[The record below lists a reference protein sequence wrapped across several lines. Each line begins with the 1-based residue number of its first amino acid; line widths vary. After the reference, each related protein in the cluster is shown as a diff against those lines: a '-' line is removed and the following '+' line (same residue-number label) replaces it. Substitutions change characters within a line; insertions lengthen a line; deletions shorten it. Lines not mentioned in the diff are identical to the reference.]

1 MQKLIEC
8 VPNFSE
14 GRNLEII
21 KQITDVIISV
31 EGVTLLDV
39 DPGAA
44 TNRTVVTFVGEPQ
57 AVIEAA
63 VLAGHKSKQLI
74 DMSKHSG
81 EHPRFGAMDVCPLV
95 PISGVTMGETV
106 EYARELAK
114 RLGEEV
120 GLSIY
125 CYENAA
131 LIEERQNLAVVRSGE
146 YEALATRL
154 QDERWRPDFG
164 PAEFQETT
172 GATAVSAR
180 DFLVAYNV
188 NLNTT
193 STRRANAIA
202 FDVREKGRMSRKPH
216 PITGDIQRDEGGK
229 AIWLPG
235 SLKAVKGIGWFI
247 EEFGV
252 CQVSM
257 NLTNVSITSTHVAF
271 DEVVTK
277 AQKRGIR
284 VTGSELVGLIP
295 LQAMLDAGRYFLRK
309 QSRSTGVADAEL
321 IKIAVKSMGLDEL
334 YPFKPEE
341 KIIEYVLKGQNKS
354 QRLIDLSVRD
364 FCELTA
370 SESPAP
376 GGGSVAAALGAL
388 GAALGA
394 MVANLSSHKAGW
406 DDRWEEFSDWAER
419 GKKCHDELLS
429 LIDKDTEAFNQIMAT
444 WKLPSSTDAE
454 KAAKEIAAQEAVLN
468 AIATPFRIMEVAVES
483 LDVAAAMVEEGI
495 PASLSDA
502 GVAALCARSAVM
514 GAYLNMKINSGD
526 LSDAARRQ
534 KFIDDGAAIQQS
546 SIDAEQKILQL
557 VNERI

>member
-14 GRNLEII
+14 GRDLEII
-21 KQITDVIISV
+21 KQITDVIVSI

-57 AVIEAA
+57 AVIDAA

-95 PISGVTMGETV
+95 PIAGVTMGETV

-146 YEALATRL
+146 YEALCARL
-154 QDERWRPDFG
+154 QDECWRPDFG
-164 PAEFQETT
+164 PAEFQKTT
-172 GATAVSAR
+172 GATAVGAR

-216 PITGDIQRDEGGK
+216 PITGDIQRGEDGRV
-229 AIWLPG
+229 IWLPG

-257 NLTNVSITSTHVAF
+257 NLTNVSITSAHVAF
-271 DEVVTK
+271 DEVVAK
-277 AQKRGIR
+277 AQERGIR

-309 QSRSTGVADAEL
+309 QS
-321 IKIAVKSMGLDEL
+321 
-334 YPFKPEE
+334 
-341 KIIEYVLKGQNKS
+341 
-354 QRLIDLSVRD
+354 
-364 FCELTA
+364 
-370 SESPAP
+370 
-376 GGGSVAAALGAL
+376 
-388 GAALGA
+388 
-394 MVANLSSHKAGW
+394 
-406 DDRWEEFSDWAER
+406 
-419 GKKCHDELLS
+419 
-429 LIDKDTEAFNQIMAT
+429 
-444 WKLPSSTDAE
+444 
-454 KAAKEIAAQEAVLN
+454 
-468 AIATPFRIMEVAVES
+468 
-483 LDVAAAMVEEGI
+483 
-495 PASLSDA
+495 
-502 GVAALCARSAVM
+502 
-514 GAYLNMKINSGD
+514 
-526 LSDAARRQ
+526 
-534 KFIDDGAAIQQS
+534 
-546 SIDAEQKILQL
+546 
-557 VNERI
+557 